1 MDYFDILRE
10 LRRGEPDIDK
20 TANALKVLGWL
31 AVAGG
36 LWNFGFYYLAPL
48 EKFAIKLPPNF
59 PHIALIALA
68 ALGGLYLYASRA
80 VKDRNPWG
88 RTVGQTAIVLS
99 LGLIAGFA
107 WFAFHQFKMP
117 RDMEGVSNVFGIVM
131 VLVLAQFALPAY
143 FGVRYLNRLPSDED
157 ARGAVFR
164 PPASQANAPPIPGG
178 ARCYKDALLPFGVF
192 GTFLLL
198 LAVPLAMFL
207 LVGKL
212 GDARRLTFMPFPL
225 FIFVFGAPVAYNYLA
240 SPFQADRKVRASFTG
255 GGSIFLFSG
264 SWPFFRLLVYADGL
278 EVRVM
283 FHRFFIPYDQ
293 MGALPAKIGFFSRGL
308 LIESNLP
315 GVPSGIR
322 YQGFGMQKVLDVI
335 RQHQTP
341 RPPQT

>member
-20 TANALKVLGWL
+20 TAKALKVLGWL
-31 AVAGG
+31 SVAGG

-48 EKFAIKLPPNF
+48 EKFSIKLPPNF

-99 LGLIAGFA
+99 LALIAGFA
-107 WFAFHQFKMP
+107 WFAFHQFEMP
-117 RDMEGVSNVFGIVM
+117 RGMEEIPNLFGIVM
-131 VLVLAQFALPAY
+131 LVVLAQFALPAY
-143 FGVRYLNRLPSDED
+143 FGVRYLSRLPIAED
-157 ARGAVFR
+157 ARAAVFK
-164 PPASQANAPPIPGG
+164 PPASQTNAPPIPG
-178 ARCYKDALLPFGVF
+178 AERRYKDALLPFGVF

-198 LAVPLAMFL
+198 LAVPFAMFF

-212 GDARRLTFMPFPL
+212 GDARRLTLMPLPM
-225 FIFVFGAPVAYNYLA
+225 FIFVFCAPIAYNYWA
-240 SPFQADRKVRASFTG
+240 SPFEADRKVQASFTG

-264 SWPFFRLLVYADGL
+264 TWPFFRLLVYADGL

-293 MGALPAKIGFFSRGL
+293 MGELPAKIGFFSRGL
-308 LIESNLP
+308 LIKSNLP
-315 GVPSGIR
+315 GVPAGIR

-335 RQHQTP
+335 RQHQGQ
-341 RPPQT
+341 RPPRT